1 MIVHTLIFSF
11 GEGRTQAEQD
21 KFLATVADISL
32 KSGLCTRVE
41 TRKHLP
47 LPNDA
52 YAPVFVASAVTQLFC
67 PSLEAV
73 DELSGGNQQKVTV
86 ARALV
91 SHPTLIVAI
100 TPTRGVDVAS
110 KELLLT
116 ALADVTRS
124 TGASLLLASDEFDDL
139 QICDRV
145 VVLVR
150 GQVFTE
156 FTGPPYDNEEL
167 IAATEGLLAMGET

>member
-11 GEGRTQAEQD
+11 GDGRTQAEQD

-52 YAPVFVASAVTQLFC
+52 YAPVFVASAVAQLFC

-73 DELSGGNQQKVTV
+73 DELSG
-86 ARALV
+86 ADALV
-91 SHPTLIVAI
+91 SFERGEQQRSPYGVVWANTEPFTPVA
-100 TPTRGVDVAS
+100 DA
-110 KELLLT
+110 
-116 ALADVTRS
+116 
-124 TGASLLLASDEFDDL
+124 
-139 QICDRV
+139 
-145 VVLVR
+145 
-150 GQVFTE
+150 
-156 FTGPPYDNEEL
+156 
-167 IAATEGLLAMGET
+167 